1 MEGKED
7 RGETGNIFF
16 CYPLWLFRSHLI
28 VVPRFQW
35 GRPILVRAWSCI
47 TTVQLLERLFPLPT
61 RVLPWS
67 YRSEHWYKVTIL
79 SILKNVAGKRNNSPL
94 SELSSLNLSPLYATQ
109 EIWSQVSGMTKK
121 GGAGSDRKAIVV
133 QKMAYFTATI
143 EQTSAKASTSV
154 VMFPTQLRQTS
165 LCLQANY
172 CSCNIFL
179 LYLPGPAVHYALTY
193 YPDGSNSAQFNAN
206 ILTCP
211 GISGSTY
218 TYLRPEAEICAPLT
232 EFLLEL
238 RLQRPICLG
247 IQRDATSPLGVG

>member
-35 GRPILVRAWSCI
+35 GRPVLVRAWSCI

-121 GGAGSDRKAIVV
+121 GGAGSDRKAIAV

-143 EQTSAKASTSV
+143 EQTSVKASTSAV
-154 VMFPTQLRQTS
+154 VMLPTQMRQTS
-165 LCLQANY
+165 LCLLQANNR
-172 CSCNIFL
+172 SR
-179 LYLPGPAVHYALTY
+179 
-193 YPDGSNSAQFNAN
+193 N
-206 ILTCP
+206 ILSRETQKWNSIVQSSANLQFP
-211 GISGSTY
+211 GLENFVTFVAHHLSQLACSILATWEWQFS
-218 TYLRPEAEICAPLT
+218 RAPC
-232 EFLLEL
+232 
-238 RLQRPICLG
+238 RVIPQP
-247 IQRDATSPLGVG
+247 S